1 MFHLELNTDYINF
14 SHLYY
19 NKNLQNK
26 QFQLFRQVSSYDGNG
41 GIRTHEPV
49 RAT

>member
-1 MFHLELNTDYINF
+1 MPEKMIEEVK
-14 SHLYY
+14 SG
-19 NKNLQNK
+19 
-26 QFQLFRQVSSYDGNG
+26 FRRTKKTAQTLIKSSEPLIAGNG